1 MAKRRRSS
9 KSSISKRWPRFEIKD
24 TRKLEL
30 VADFLI
36 KFNLLAIPMYLIL
49 FYGIEFRPAQNILTD
64 VVYTTFKSSGYWIER
79 SDLKLMLIAPAEP
92 PGPPRVET
100 LVMGFDCTAWKTMY
114 AFAALVIAS
123 PVAGKRNKLN
133 FIIFGSILLFGLNI
147 LRLITT
153 VLAAYTLGFES
164 LNFMHTVFWREG
176 LIMALI
182 VLWFVWL
189 KNQKNNISKSQTIL
203 RALYSNVTGVRRAGP
218 GIKRRR
224 VKSKK
229 RDKRKRRVRGKR

>member
-1 MAKRRRSS
+1 MAKRKRSVKRSKAKRR
-9 KSSISKRWPRFEIKD
+9 PRFEIKD
-24 TRKLEL
+24 TQKLEL

-49 FYGIEFRPAQNILTD
+49 IHGFQFYPMQSVLTD

-79 SDLKLMLIAPAEP
+79 SDLKLMLFAPAEP

-123 PVAGKRNKLN
+123 PVAGKRKKLN
-133 FIIFGSILLFGLNI
+133 FIILGSLLLFGLNI
-147 LRLITT
+147 VRLITT
-153 VLAAYTLGFES
+153 VFAAYTIGFES
-164 LNFMHTVFWREG
+164 LNFMHTILWREG
-176 LIMALI
+176 LIIALI
-182 VLWFVWL
+182 ALWFMWL

-203 RALYSNVTGVRRAGP
+203 RALYVKFKGSRRPKKKKRVLVRR
-218 GIKRRR
+218 KR
-224 VKSKK
+224 
-229 RDKRKRRVRGKR
+229 